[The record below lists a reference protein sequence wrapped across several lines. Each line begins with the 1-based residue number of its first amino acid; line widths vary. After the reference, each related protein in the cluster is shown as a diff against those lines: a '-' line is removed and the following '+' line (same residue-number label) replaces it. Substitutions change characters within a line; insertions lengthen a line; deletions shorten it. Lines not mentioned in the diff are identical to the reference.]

1 MLKSR
6 DLCDFIKRLHKSFLN
21 LKVFFFQNFD
31 SKQICYQQHKF
42 LSDAVNNAKNSNGEI
57 SDEGPSDQ
65 LEHDEYGLTDIES
78 ANESANEGGDYYYD
92 YD

>member
-1 MLKSR
+1 MQCSNRKTYEILSK
-6 DLCDFIKRLHKSFLN
+6 N
-21 LKVFFFQNFD
+21 YTKVFLISKYFFQNFD

-78 ANESANEGGDYYYD
+78 ANEGGEEDYFYDYY
-92 YD
+92 